1 MQVKVSP
8 FLKVLFVRMASD
20 TEILGRKPDV
30 SGADKLHKRDKIL
43 GRIRSMRSNIQMRPQ
58 SVPPE
63 TEQRRV
69 RRMKTFAN
77 LSSRSDP
84 FSVLKGK
91 SLETLARLGGY
102 SYLKPQ
108 ADFAPAVLK
117 LPVCFAA
124 TATYLQIYGRRFCP
138 PFAESVS
145 LTKRHPT
152 KGHRVENL
160 FFDPGDMKTASRIY
174 EHFAHQVLSAEREE
188 DKIQMTMRSNQ
199 MPVDIIEPLQRDTT
213 PEQSPSYILSVAWV
227 FKALLAGIPDGIL
240 GSKELY
246 QVLVDISYGRQPYI
260 FSKRKSK
267 DQSKAQAEPEVDRQS
282 KSETESQSKQQPVS
296 PSEPQVKSQKRP
308 DDCLEGL
315 TPWEHTQTKAI
326 ALAILSLTSKMHLEL
341 ICAVFGLCEVLLHE
355 VQRHVEDQWVRN
367 IPRKQQLRPSWAAGL
382 LDVDRLSRTLGP
394 LLANRTSDGEEGLC
408 PEYRMVP
415 SALQEERVVRM
426 LLEHWRGVS
435 RQLRWWEHCG
445 CPPERVIL
453 PPEEEEQS
461 MNQDE
466 QQEMQIEGGGN
477 RPAKEYVGV

>member
-1 MQVKVSP
+1 
-8 FLKVLFVRMASD
+8 
-20 TEILGRKPDV
+20 
-30 SGADKLHKRDKIL
+30 
-43 GRIRSMRSNIQMRPQ
+43 
-58 SVPPE
+58 
-63 TEQRRV
+63 
-69 RRMKTFAN
+69 
-77 LSSRSDP
+77 
-84 FSVLKGK
+84 LKGK

-124 TATYLQIYGRRFCP
+124 TATYLQIY
-138 PFAESVS
+138 
-145 LTKRHPT
+145 
-152 KGHRVENL
+152 GHRVENL

-260 FSKRKSK
+260 FSRRKSK
-267 DQSKAQAEPEVDRQS
+267 DQSKAQAEPE
-282 KSETESQSKQQPVS
+282 
-296 PSEPQVKSQKRP
+296 RP

-435 RQLRWWEHCG
+435 RQLRWWE
-445 CPPERVIL
+445 
-453 PPEEEEQS
+453 
-461 MNQDE
+461 
-466 QQEMQIEGGGN
+466 
-477 RPAKEYVGV
+477 